1 MTEAARSG
9 VLPAPT
15 ACAICG
21 TTGNADELYP
31 PTYDDDSF
39 NARVFSARRVPD
51 KIHYRMVRCRKCG
64 LVRSDPA
71 ADQAVLSQLY
81 ERSSFDYAA
90 EVPNLRLT
98 YGRYLARARKL
109 SRGRSFL
116 EIGCGSGFMLEEAL
130 AQGYENVRGVEPSHS
145 AIAAA
150 SPSVRDRIVPGIMS
164 ADLFEPGEFDT
175 VCMFQV
181 FDHLPDP
188 GALLDQVHRVLS
200 ARGTLL
206 CFNHNVQS
214 LSARILGERSPIIDI
229 EHCYLYS
236 PRTMGRVLQRHGF
249 DVVEAGGAFNTVSL
263 RHLLHLLPTPA
274 WMKRGLLW
282 AADLTRAGRLPLR
295 LPLGNLHVIGRSM

>member
-1 MTEAARSG
+1 MTERAGSH
-9 VLPAPT
+9 VQLAPT

-21 TTGNADELYP
+21 TFDNADELYP
-31 PTYDDDSF
+31 PTFADESF
-39 NARVFSARRVPD
+39 NERVFSARRAPD
-51 KIHYRMVRCRKCG
+51 RIHYRLVRCRTCG

-71 ADQAVLSQLY
+71 ADQASLSELY
-81 ERSSFDYAA
+81 ERSSFDYAP
-90 EVPNLRLT
+90 EVPNLRRT
-98 YGRYLARARKL
+98 YGRYLARAKSR
-109 SRGRSFL
+109 SRGFSFL

-150 SPSVRDRIVPGIMS
+150 APSVQDRIVPDIMRPG
-164 ADLFEPGEFDT
+164 LFEPGEFDT

-188 GALLDQVHRVLS
+188 GAVLDQVRAVMS
-200 ARGTLL
+200 ARGVLL

-214 LSARILGERSPIIDI
+214 LSSRILGETSPIVDI

-236 PRTMGRVLQRHGF
+236 PRTMRRLLERHGF
-249 DVVEAGGAFNTVSL
+249 EVVEGGPASNTLSL

-274 WMKRGLLW
+274 WLKRGLVT
-282 AADLTRAGRLPLR
+282 AGNTRAGRFSMR
-295 LPLGNLHVIGRSM
+295 LPLGNLYAIGRRM